1 MLPAISIL
9 TPAAIPAATSQA
21 AEPSTAP
28 SARNSPENI
37 QKAASQFEALM
48 IGQMLQAMRAD
59 GKTGWMGGGDDASG
73 STMIEFA
80 EQEFAKVMAASGG
93 FGLAKMVT
101 DSLRKS
107 SPPASASSAAGAA
120 TDAASP
126 TAPVPSRP

>member
-1 MLPAISIL
+1 MSPAIPII
-9 TPAAIPAATSQA
+9 IPAANA
-21 AEPSTAP
+21 AVEPSTAP

-37 QKAASQFEALM
+37 QKAAAQFEALM

-59 GKTGWMGGGDDASG
+59 GKTGWMGSGDDASG

-101 DSLRKS
+101 DSLRQS
-107 SPPASASSAAGAA
+107 GPAPAAAEPAPPE
-120 TDAASP
+120 ASP
-126 TAPVPSRP
+126 ETVLATEPSRP

>member
-1 MLPAISIL
+1 MSPAIPIL
-9 TPAAIPAATSQA
+9 TPAANPA

-107 SPPASASSAAGAA
+107 GPAASPSSAAGPAP
-120 TDAASP
+120 DPASP